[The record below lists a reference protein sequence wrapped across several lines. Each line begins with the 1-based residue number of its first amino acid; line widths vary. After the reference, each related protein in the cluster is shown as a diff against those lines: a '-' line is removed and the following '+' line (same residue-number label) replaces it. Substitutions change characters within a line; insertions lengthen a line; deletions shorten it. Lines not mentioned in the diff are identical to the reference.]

1 MADQQMETTTTV
13 SEVDLNLDDILGTPG
28 AENIMLPATE
38 EKKPN
43 MFSSKPVDTSFLDTP
58 EKEEVVDK
66 AAGGET
72 KQVPQEE
79 AFKQLDEIVNEDS
92 EEGSDD
98 NQKSTGRPRVDKNG
112 VVELTNKLIEK
123 GLIMPFDEDKPLDK
137 YTLQDFEELIEAN
150 FQERERKVKE
160 QTPAEFFDALPEELQ
175 YAAKYVAD
183 GGTDL
188 KGLFRTLAAAEE
200 IKSLDPTDEND
211 QENIVRSYLHATR
224 FGTSEEIEE
233 EIDAWKDRGDLQA
246 KANKFKPK
254 LDAMQEQVVAQ
265 QLKKQEQMRKQQ
277 EQQAQYY
284 MASVYEVLEPGEVN
298 GIKLDKKTQ
307 AMLYAG
313 LVQPNYP
320 SISGRQTNML
330 GHLLEKYQY
339 VEPNHGLIAEAL
351 WLLADPEGYKA
362 KIKDSAKKETTE
374 KHVRML
380 KTEQANRIASAS
392 QSGAEDS
399 DYSKPSKKN
408 TISRPTQ
415 NFFKR

>member
-1 MADQQMETTTTV
+1 MADQMETTTNIT
-13 SEVDLNLDDILGTPG
+13 EVDINLDDILGTPG
-28 AENIMLPATE
+28 AENVMLPSTE

-43 MFSSKPVDTSFLDTP
+43 MFSSKPVDTSFLDKP
-58 EKEEVVDK
+58 EEEEKVDQKTSETAKPVVSQEQAAKELDTLVNDEAEESYDDQ
-66 AAGGET
+66 T
-72 KQVPQEE
+72 KT
-79 AFKQLDEIVNEDS
+79 S
-92 EEGSDD
+92 
-98 NQKSTGRPRVDKNG
+98 GRPRVTKEG
-112 VVELTNKLIEK
+112 IVELTNKLIDK

-150 FQERERKVKE
+150 FQERERKIKE

-200 IKSLDPTDEND
+200 MKSLDPTDETD

-224 FGTSEEIEE
+224 FGTSDEIEE
-233 EIDAWKDRGDLQA
+233 EIDAWKDRGELES

-254 LDAMQEQVVAQ
+254 LDAMQEQMVAQ

-277 EQQAQYY
+277 EEQAKYY
-284 MASVYEVLEPGEVN
+284 MSSIYETLEPGEIN
-298 GIKLDKKTQ
+298 GIRLDKKTQ

-313 LVQPNYP
+313 LVQPSYP
-320 SISGRQTNML
+320 SISGRNTNLL

-339 VEPNHGLIAEAL
+339 VEPDHGLIAEAL
-351 WLLADPEGYKA
+351 WLLADPEGYKT

-380 KTEQANRIASAS
+380 KTEQANRLA
-392 QSGAEDS
+392 SGASNDEPE
-399 DYSKPSKKN
+399 YSKPSKK
-408 TISRPTQ
+408 TIARPSQ

>member
-1 MADQQMETTTTV
+1 MADQMETTTNIT
-13 SEVDLNLDDILGTPG
+13 EVDMNLDDILGTPG
-28 AENIMLPATE
+28 ADNVMLPSTE

-43 MFSSKPVDTSFLDTP
+43 MFSSKPVDTSFLDKPEEESETP
-58 EKEEVVDK
+58 V
-66 AAGGET
+66 
-72 KQVPQEE
+72 KQAVSQEE
-79 AFKQLDEIVNEDS
+79 ASKELDTIINED
-92 EEGSDD
+92 DD
-98 NQKSTGRPRVDKNG
+98 SYEDQTKSTGRPRVTKEG
-112 VVELTNKLIEK
+112 IVELTNKLIDK

-150 FQERERKVKE
+150 FQERERKIKE

-200 IKSLDPTDEND
+200 VKSLDPTEEND

-233 EIDAWKDRGDLQA
+233 EIDAWRDRGELEA

-254 LDAMQEQVVAQ
+254 LDAMQEQMVAQ
-265 QLKKQEQMRKQQ
+265 QLKKQEQMRAQQ
-277 EQQAQYY
+277 EEQAKYY
-284 MASVYEVLEPGEVN
+284 MASIYETLEPGELN
-298 GIKLDKKTQ
+298 GVKLDKKTQ
-307 AMLYAG
+307 ALLYAG
-313 LVQPNYP
+313 LVQPSYP
-320 SISGRQTNML
+320 SISGRNTNLL

-351 WLLADPEGYKA
+351 WLLADPDGYKA

-380 KTEQANRIASAS
+380 KTEQANKLASGS
-392 QSGAEDS
+392 SNDEPE
-399 DYSKPSKKN
+399 YSKTPKK
-408 TISRPTQ
+408 TISRPSQ
-415 NFFKR
+415 GFFKR

>member
-1 MADQQMETTTTV
+1 MADKMETTTNIT
-13 SEVDLNLDDILGTPG
+13 EVDINLDDILGTPG
-28 AENIMLPATE
+28 AENVMLPSTE
-38 EKKPN
+38 EAKPN
-43 MFSSKPVDTSFLDTP
+43 LFSSKPVDTSFLDKPDTDQDE
-58 EKEEVVDK
+58 EKK
-66 AAGGET
+66 APIEQASKE
-72 KQVPQEE
+72 
-79 AFKQLDEIVNEDS
+79 LDQIVNETI
-92 EEGSDD
+92 ETDD
-98 NQKSTGRPRVDKNG
+98 DEPRTTGRPRVTKEG
-112 VVELTNKLIEK
+112 IVELTNKLIDK

-150 FQERERKVKE
+150 FQERERKIKE

-200 IKSLDPTDEND
+200 MKSLDPSEETD

-224 FGTSEEIEE
+224 FGTSDEIEE
-233 EIDAWKDRGDLQA
+233 EIDAWRDRGELEA

-254 LDAMQEQVVAQ
+254 LDAMQEQMVAQ
-265 QLKKQEQMRKQQ
+265 QLKKQEQMRRQQ
-277 EQQAQYY
+277 EEQAKYY
-284 MASVYEVLEPGEVN
+284 MSSIYETLEPGEIN

-307 AMLYAG
+307 ALLYAG

-320 SISGRQTNML
+320 SISGRNTNLL

-339 VEPNHGLIAEAL
+339 VEPDHGLIAEAL
-351 WLLADPEGYKA
+351 WLLADPDGYKS

-380 KTEQANRIASAS
+380 KTEQANRLA
-392 QSGAEDS
+392 SGASNDEPE
-399 DYSKPSKKN
+399 YSKPSKK
-408 TISRPTQ
+408 TIARPSQ